1 MIDMI
6 VVIVI
11 SWVMYMG
18 YRLGFDRMLQQIALL
33 AGTFCIGLYTRT
45 IVQGTM
51 QAPLLIH
58 AIDRW
63 FREYTQ
69 NLIPVFSRNQTIQQ
83 TSLRYAIYLMLD
95 SLYLLGASIS
105 IYLAIRA
112 YQQVLLGKLEVTMN
126 DRHKGTVLGLLAG
139 GYLAILLLSNIVI
152 NAYAQRWTWLLP
164 TVAKSV
170 FVRGWIAWLHH
181 GIFV

>member
-1 MIDMI
+1 MI
-6 VVIVI
+6 VIIVM

-18 YRLGFDRMLQQIALL
+18 YRLGFDRMLQQIAIL
-33 AGTFCIGLYTRT
+33 AGTLCIGLYSRT

-51 QAPLLIH
+51 KAPLLIH

-63 FREYTQ
+63 FHEYTQ
-69 NLIPVFSRNQTIQQ
+69 NLIPALSWNQNVHQATM
-83 TSLRYAIYLMLD
+83 RYVVYLLLD
-95 SLYLLGASIS
+95 SLYLIGASIS

-112 YQQVLLGKLEVTMN
+112 YHQVLLGKPELPIKA
-126 DRHKGTVLGLLAG
+126 RHQGALLGLLAG
-139 GYLAILLLSNIVI
+139 GYLATLLLSNLVI
-152 NAYAQRWTWLLP
+152 NAYTQRWTWLLP
-164 TVAKSV
+164 IVAQSV